1 MCAYSA
7 YSAYKQYILHMLWL
21 FCNETALMKAIHMH
35 NMQYMQYKYKYIENI
50 FLWIHTWI
58 HNIFHEFNS

>member
-35 NMQYMQYKYKYIENI
+35 NMQYLQYKYK
-50 FLWIHTWI
+50 IHI
-58 HNIFHEFNS
+58 